1 MVRRFQRLWKEEV
14 AKRGPEKASLVRVAL
29 RFLRTRLIRSTAVS
43 VFVALSLFLGPYL
56 EFCDGILV
64 LEDGEVQEAGNHQAL
79 MNANGR
85 YAQLISNYQM
95 EESKKQME
103 DEVMSLDPANLNES
117 ELRPGEDVGMMN
129 NDHSFG

>member
-1 MVRRFQRLWKEEV
+1 
-14 AKRGPEKASLVRVAL
+14 
-29 RFLRTRLIRSTAVS
+29 
-43 VFVALSLFLGPYL
+43 
-56 EFCDGILV
+56 
-64 LEDGEVQEAGNHQAL
+64 
-79 MNANGR
+79 
-85 YAQLISNYQM
+85 M